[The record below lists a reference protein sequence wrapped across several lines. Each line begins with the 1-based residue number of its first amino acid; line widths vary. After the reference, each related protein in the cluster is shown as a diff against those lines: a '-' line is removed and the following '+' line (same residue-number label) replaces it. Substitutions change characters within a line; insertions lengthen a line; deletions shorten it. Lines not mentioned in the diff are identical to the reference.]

1 MPESVCA
8 VGEDLGCGKGWPR
21 EEGHLEKGVG
31 LWLEGRAAQGS
42 WKATAALSAQE
53 LQAVEDKANWQQVK
67 FVSES
72 GPV

>member
-1 MPESVCA
+1 MQWERTWDVE
-8 VGEDLGCGKGWPR
+8 GDGLGRRDTWER
-21 EEGHLEKGVG
+21 VG

-42 WKATAALSAQE
+42 WKATAALSVQE
-53 LQAVEDKANWQQVK
+53 LQGVEDKANWQQVK